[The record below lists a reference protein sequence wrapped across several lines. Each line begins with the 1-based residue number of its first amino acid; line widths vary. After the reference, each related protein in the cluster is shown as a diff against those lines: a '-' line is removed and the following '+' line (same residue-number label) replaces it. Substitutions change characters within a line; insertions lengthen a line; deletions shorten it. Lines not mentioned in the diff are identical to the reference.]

1 MRLRTI
7 SFNFQRDVF
16 YLTVLQFL
24 EVSRHCEKPQHR
36 ELSAAGMHIGGHDL
50 AARNWSVASV
60 AHLDGLDLTA
70 GLTLTGVSRVFRTE
84 PAPTQIDAP
93 TLTV

>member
-1 MRLRTI
+1 MTFDFQSARLY
-7 SFNFQRDVF
+7 S
-16 YLTVLQFL
+16 LML
-24 EVSRHCEKPQHR
+24 
-36 ELSAAGMHIGGHDL
+36 AGIGGHDL

-70 GLTLTGVSRVFRTE
+70 GLTLTAVSRVFRTE
-84 PAPTQIDAP
+84 PALTQIDAP